1 MEMSNKR
8 GAFSI
13 SRVWLLPLAGWF
25 WFQTVCGSGST
36 SESESEIESG
46 SKTAPLRSAQLWK
59 VGGGWLGGW
68 VAWGWRNLRPTNA
81 PCDPLGHTATPLSSR
96 GPPQPPPPTAF
107 VAHKCCVYRFSFFP
121 CCVVYLHSNFLP
133 RFLCK
138 SHRNKS
144 QTLPIG
150 RWTFTHIHVTNVVIC
165 ALW

>member
-13 SRVWLLPLAGWF
+13 SRVWLLALAGWF

-81 PCDPLGHTATPLSSR
+81 PCELRVG
-96 GPPQPPPPTAF
+96 
-107 VAHKCCVYRFSFFP
+107 
-121 CCVVYLHSNFLP
+121 
-133 RFLCK
+133 RFLVALPYLQLLVHCK
-138 SHRNKS
+138 LHFLSLN
-144 QTLPIG
+144 
-150 RWTFTHIHVTNVVIC
+150 FTKIRLQKLISSSSSS
-165 ALW
+165 